1 MDANT
6 VLKRSDNVTFQTV
19 AGEAILIRM
28 DTGTYFSL
36 NQVGT
41 DFWQML
47 DGRDPISYHTN
58 RIATKYNERTEA
70 FFNDLVV
77 MAADP
82 SKQTNQAIA
91 ALTQNYS
98 LPEAIVRQNLDK
110 LAAGQPA
117 TTLAR
122 AYIVEDTVVLADLLE
137 LAQKLAAEELVEET

>member
-6 VLKRSDNVTFQTV
+6 VLKRSDNVTFQAV

-47 DGRDPISYHTN
+47 DGRDPISYHAN
-58 RIATKYNERTEA
+58 RIASKYNEQTGA
-70 FFNDLVV
+70 FFNGLVA

-82 SKQTNQAIA
+82 SQKGDQAIA
-91 ALTQNYS
+91 ALAQSYS

-117 TTLAR
+117 ETLAR
-122 AYIVEDTVVLADLLE
+122 AYMVEDSMVLADLLE
-137 LAQKLAAEELVEET
+137 LATKLAAEELVEET